1 MAQNQSARMLSEMIQ
16 FASFDAAEQRYIRR
30 SLDVG
35 LNRCDAAS
43 RWARGPSEAAE
54 IEAQGRRYR
63 MLELVRACVP
73 DDDDPGACE
82 TFMVSLITLTTADLR
97 DGKILSFEAYR
108 FLYERLIGPEARP
121 WLVGAFCAAAAMPAL
136 HPDLRRKLM
145 ESIPLSDVTAAGWSV
160 RPSLFFPEW
169 VEKVSEAVN

>member
-1 MAQNQSARMLSEMIQ
+1 MAQEQSARMLSEMMV
-16 FASFDAAEQRYIRR
+16 FATFSAAEQRYVRR

-35 LNRCDAAS
+35 LNRRDAAA
-43 RWARGPSEAAE
+43 RWARGAAEAAC
-54 IEAQGRRYR
+54 IEEQARRYR
-63 MLELVRACVP
+63 TLDLIRACVP

-82 TFMVSLITLTTADLR
+82 TFLASLISLASADLR
-97 DGKILSFEAYR
+97 EGKIESFDSYR

-121 WLVGAFCAAAAMPAL
+121 WLLGAFCAAAAMPTL

-145 ESIPLSDVTAAGWSV
+145 ESIPVSDVTAAGWSL
-160 RPSLFFPEW
+160 RPSLFYPEW